1 MASNFKFLETE
12 FPVLAN
18 FGNLAEQYCYTDS
31 ELVLDETGNDWRNN
45 RKLDVYIR

>member
-18 FGNLAEQYCYTDS
+18 FGNLADS
-31 ELVLDETGNDWRNN
+31 IVIQ
-45 RKLDVYIR
+45 IRTRA

>member
-18 FGNLAEQYCYTDS
+18 FGNLAEQYRILYGDA
-31 ELVLDETGNDWRNN
+31 
-45 RKLDVYIR
+45 